1 MTARKRRAKMCG
13 MKACKL
19 LCEIGRYTG
28 NWDDE
33 TRSKCKSRLV
43 TYYHLI
49 FTPDFSYKRYTKKGM
64 MSILPLGN
72 KDEEG
77 KEKQKGYLY
86 ATFMLL

>member
-1 MTARKRRAKMCG
+1 MMRQDQNVSHAW
-13 MKACKL
+13 
-19 LCEIGRYTG
+19 Y
-28 NWDDE
+28 
-33 TRSKCKSRLV
+33 
-43 TYYHLI
+43 YYHLI